1 MDIDARDVVE
11 RVSPDGGVVVGDDG
25 SPGARTAIL
34 FALDEARR
42 RGSALHVL
50 RAWSITS
57 AARPT
62 GSSSGYVPSMVEF
75 QQATLEA
82 ERERVRQ
89 LCGEA
94 HGVDVQVHV
103 AHSPS
108 AQSLIEASR
117 TCDLVVVGSRG
128 RGGFASLVLGSVAL
142 QCVAHAHCP
151 VTVVR

>member
-1 MDIDARDVVE
+1 MSDDAGDVVE
-11 RVSPDGGVVVGDDG
+11 RVTPDGGVVVGDDG
-25 SPGARTAIL
+25 SAGARAAIL
-34 FALDEARR
+34 FALEEAGRR
-42 RGSALHVL
+42 ATTLHVL

-57 AARPT
+57 AVRPA
-62 GSSSGYVPSMVEF
+62 GAGSGYIPSLAEF
-75 QQATLEA
+75 QQGTLDA

-108 AQSLIEASR
+108 AQSLIEAST